1 MGIDDVF
8 FEVAGYTEVVFLG
21 DVVDGINDD
30 ALKIVFEK
38 LAEFGFAE
46 RLVGAGAEGFVL
58 VEIVH
63 DKING
68 LFEVATGVGLIDDM
82 SGVVF
87 EGVFE

>member
-8 FEVAGYTEVVFLG
+8 FEVAGYSEVVFLG
-21 DVVDGINDD
+21 DVVDSVDDD
-30 ALKIVFEK
+30 ALEIVFEE
-38 LAEFGFAE
+38 LAEFGFAK

-63 DKING
+63 DEING